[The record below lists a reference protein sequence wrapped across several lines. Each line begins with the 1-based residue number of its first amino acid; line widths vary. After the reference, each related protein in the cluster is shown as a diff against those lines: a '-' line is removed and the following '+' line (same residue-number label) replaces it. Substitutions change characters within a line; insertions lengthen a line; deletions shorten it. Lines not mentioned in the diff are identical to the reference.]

1 MNALCNEV
9 VATYLTNALIL
20 SKLAKIM
27 CHYAFFLIMR
37 IMWSEPNYAILHN
50 SGRPVYDLL
59 SGYRGLLLALVAFN
73 LMFVYLFASP

>member
-9 VATYLTNALIL
+9 VATYLTNAFVKACENYVPLCI
-20 SKLAKIM
+20 
-27 CHYAFFLIMR
+27 FLIMQ
-37 IMWSEPNYAILHN
+37 IMRSEPNYAIPHN

>member
-1 MNALCNEV
+1 M
-9 VATYLTNALIL
+9 
-20 SKLAKIM
+20 
-27 CHYAFFLIMR
+27 HFF
-37 IMWSEPNYAILHN
+37 NYANYVIRAELCDSASVHN

>member
-1 MNALCNEV
+1 MH
-9 VATYLTNALIL
+9 L

-27 CHYAFFLIMR
+27 CHYAFFYYA
-37 IMWSEPNYAILHN
+37 NYVLRAELCDSASVHN

-59 SGYRGLLLALVAFN
+59 SGCRGLLLALVAFN